1 MVSTTVTA
9 GVTGQLHAQAMLF
22 ELGGPPEWTRRREV
36 AGDSRPQAAWS
47 IQAGKK
53 LGIHRQT
60 IYDWEKGNTSPSGPV
75 AVRYLGYLL
84 TAGEGG
90 R

>member
-9 GVTGQLHAQAMLF
+9 GITGQLHAQAMLS
-22 ELGGPPEWTRRREV
+22 EIGGPPEWTRRRELT
-36 AGDSRPQAAWS
+36 GDSRPQTA
-47 IQAGKK
+47 KK

-84 TAGEGG
+84 TAGEDP

>member
-36 AGDSRPQAAWS
+36 AGDSRPQAA
-47 IQAGKK
+47 KK

-84 TAGEGG
+84 TAGEGNAS
-90 R
+90 